1 MKHQAALPKL
11 NATAIAVRSCFENN
25 EAPEHSVSSKL
36 EVQSTQAKELAPI
49 PNAAT
54 KFSDLPD
61 CAYVRQPT
69 LQTLFA
75 CSKATL
81 WRWVKSGRLPP
92 PIKLGLRIS
101 AWNVGTL
108 RAHLKKIELSG
119 KVNSTGGSK

>member
-1 MKHQAALPKL
+1 MKHHEVLPKL
-11 NATAIAVRSCFENN
+11 KATAMAVRSCFENS
-25 EAPEHSVSSKL
+25 ELSEHSVSSNL
-36 EVQSTQAKELAPI
+36 EVQTLELRAPAPI
-49 PNAAT
+49 SNAAT

-69 LQTLFA
+69 LQALFA

-101 AWNVGTL
+101 AWNVGKL
-108 RAHLKKIELSG
+108 RAHLKTIELSG
-119 KVNSTGGSK
+119 KVNSTGGGK